1 MSLLNGEHDMSHVDG
16 AHGMNR
22 GISAQEAI
30 RRLRDG
36 EVVAIPTETVYG
48 LAASVQHPDALA
60 SIYTLKRRP
69 KDNPMIL
76 HGGSIEQL
84 LPFVEGWGDAHQ
96 ACADAFWP
104 GPLTLILRAS
114 EHVPSIV
121 TAGLDTVAIR
131 IPNHPVALEILEHVG
146 PLAAPSANLSGSP
159 SATKASHVLDD
170 FGEAV
175 AVVDGDQ
182 AAIGLE
188 STVVWAVDGSWR
200 ILRPGVIGAD
210 EIGQAAHVVVELSP
224 TYEEVAQPAE
234 ADQTPLSP
242 GTKYRHYTPKARV
255 MWLDMSQ
262 IEAATIAP
270 EQPRLFVVTHTGGRR
285 SQIQALTQ
293 KHPSMLHQH
302 ADSLDEL
309 AKHLYAWFRE
319 ADQHNTNTIFI
330 ERFEAATPL
339 TTSLHNRIS
348 KTIG

>member
-1 MSLLNGEHDMSHVDG
+1 MSRV
-16 AHGMNR
+16 
-22 GISAQEAI
+22 ISAQEAI
-30 RRLRDG
+30 RRLGDG

-60 SIYTLKRRP
+60 SIYTLKGRP

-76 HGGSIEQL
+76 HGASIEQL
-84 LPFVEGWGDAHQ
+84 LPFVEGWGEAHQ

-131 IPNHPVALEILEHVG
+131 IPNHPMALEILEHAG

-170 FGEAV
+170 FGDAV

-200 ILRPGVIGAD
+200 LLRPGVIGAE
-210 EIGQAAHVVVELSP
+210 EIGQTAHVVVELSP
-224 TYEEVAQPAE
+224 TYEDVAQPAE

-255 MWLDMSQ
+255 MWLDMNQ
-262 IEAATIAP
+262 IEAASIIP
-270 EQPRLFVVTHTGGRR
+270 EKRRFLVISHSEERR
-285 SQIQALTQ
+285 SQIQHLTQ
-293 KHPSMLHQH
+293 KHPSMQHQH
-302 ADSLDEL
+302 AESLNKL
-309 AKHLYAWFRE
+309 AKHLYEWFRE
-319 ADQHNTNTIFI
+319 ADQHNTDIIFI
-330 ERFEAATPL
+330 EGFEPITPL
-339 TTSLHNRIS
+339 GLSLHNRIT

>member
-1 MSLLNGEHDMSHVDG
+1 MNLGISVY
-16 AHGMNR
+16 GMNR
-22 GISAQEAI
+22 GISVQEAI
-30 RRLRDG
+30 RRLGDG
-36 EVVAIPTETVYG
+36 EVIAIPTETVYG

-60 SIYTLKRRP
+60 SIYTLKGRP

-76 HGGSIEQL
+76 HGASVDQL
-84 LPFVEGWGDAHQ
+84 LPFVEGWSEAHQ

-114 EHVPSIV
+114 EQVPSIV

-131 IPNHPVALEILEHVG
+131 IPNHPMALEILEHIG

-170 FGEAV
+170 FGNAV

-188 STVVWAVDGSWR
+188 STVVWAVDSPWR

-210 EIGQAAHVVVELSP
+210 EIGHEANIMVNPTPSHHVP
-224 TYEEVAQPAE
+224 AQPAE

-242 GTKYRHYTPKARV
+242 GTKYRHYTPMARV
-255 MWLDMSQ
+255 MWLDLNQ
-262 IEAATIAP
+262 IEAASIAP
-270 EQPRLFVVTHTGGRR
+270 VQPRLFVVTHTEDRR
-285 SQIQALTQ
+285 SQIQTLTQ

-302 ADSLDEL
+302 AGSLDML
-309 AKHLYAWFRE
+309 AKHLYEWFRE
-319 ADQHNTNTIFI
+319 ADQRNTDTIFI
-330 ERFEAATPL
+330 EGFEATTPL
-339 TTSLHNRIS
+339 GLSLTNRIS